1 MALTA
6 ARATQPDVLLGF
18 AGQQLPTGSWLP
30 DGLST
35 AAAARGRPPGD
46 VPPVLV
52 GHGHGGRLLAS
63 RSTPGQ
69 HCWAPPAM
77 AQAVPGEPGGV
88 MTPARARMTASQR
101 REMVLHAA
109 LTEFATRGLDGTS
122 THDIAHQAG
131 ISQPYLFRL
140 FPTPK
145 ALFLAVVRR
154 CFQQVT
160 HALAAAAAGRAA
172 EDALQ
177 AIGSAFAQLFQQ
189 RTLPLLQVHA
199 YAARTDP
206 EIRGRHPGRV
216 RGPEGLHR
224 AADRAAPARVHR
236 WLGTGLLIAAA
247 IDLHPAD
254 KSPTVS
260 PRTPRCIPP

>member
-1 MALTA
+1 
-6 ARATQPDVLLGF
+6 
-18 AGQQLPTGSWLP
+18 
-30 DGLST
+30 
-35 AAAARGRPPGD
+35 
-46 VPPVLV
+46 
-52 GHGHGGRLLAS
+52 
-63 RSTPGQ
+63 
-69 HCWAPPAM
+69 
-77 AQAVPGEPGGV
+77 

-101 REMVLHAA
+101 REMVLQAT

-122 THDIAHQAG
+122 TQDIAHRAG

-145 ALFLAVVRR
+145 ALFLAVVQR

-160 HALAAAAAGRAA
+160 QALAAAAAERAA

-177 AIGSAFAQLFQQ
+177 AMGTAFARLCQQ

-206 EIRGRHPGRV
+206 EIRAATQASFGDLRDCVERLT
-216 RGPEGLHR
+216 GLP
-224 AADRAAPARVHR
+224 PARVHR

>member
-1 MALTA
+1 V
-6 ARATQPDVLLGF
+6 PGD
-18 AGQQLPTGSWLP
+18 P
-30 DGLST
+30 DGV
-35 AAAARGRPPGD
+35 R
-46 VPPVLV
+46 
-52 GHGHGGRLLAS
+52 
-63 RSTPGQ
+63 
-69 HCWAPPAM
+69 
-77 AQAVPGEPGGV
+77 
-88 MTPARARMTASQR
+88 TPARARMTASQR

-109 LTEFATRGLDGTS
+109 LTEFAARGLDGTS
-122 THDIAHQAG
+122 TQDIAHQAG
-131 ISQPYLFRL
+131 ISQPYLFRP
-140 FPTPK
+140 FPAKK

-154 CFQQVT
+154 CFQQMAEVF
-160 HALAAAAAGRAA
+160 AAAAAGRAA
-172 EDALQ
+172 QDALQ
-177 AIGSAFAQLFQQ
+177 AIGSAFAQLCQQ

-247 IDLHPAD
+247 TDLHPAD
-254 KSPTVS
+254 KSPTVA